1 MSLVKIWLKRAV
13 FVSNYELF
21 ILQRR
26 IKALKSL
33 SAFNLSSSISRE
45 DVATEEPPPEEPSHV
60 MHKLIASAQLHF
72 LLGCFGLGVSA
83 ENDDIDMFSL
93 KVLSQLAVIL

>member
-1 MSLVKIWLKRAV
+1 M
-13 FVSNYELF
+13 
-21 ILQRR
+21 
-26 IKALKSL
+26 
-33 SAFNLSSSISRE
+33 
-45 DVATEEPPPEEPSHV
+45 
-60 MHKLIASAQLHF
+60 MHKLIPSAQLHF